1 MVEDNEGNI
10 IQTETDTIEV
20 TNDPKSGHIHHH
32 ETDVVEE
39 NGEVK
44 VIEQDIEKDQQGNI
58 TKVETD
64 IYQEENFDNGIKIKH
79 ERDVTEE

>member
-44 VIEQDIEKDQQGNI
+44 VIEQDIEKD
-58 TKVETD
+58 
-64 IYQEENFDNGIKIKH
+64 
-79 ERDVTEE
+79 